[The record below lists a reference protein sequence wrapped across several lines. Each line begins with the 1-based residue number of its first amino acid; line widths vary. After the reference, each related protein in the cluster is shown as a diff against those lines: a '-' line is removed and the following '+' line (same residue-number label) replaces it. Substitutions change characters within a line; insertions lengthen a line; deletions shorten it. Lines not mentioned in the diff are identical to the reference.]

1 MLRQFHTSCL
11 VKIFLISKF
20 KMAPTLIP
28 DLDELYNCPFYWGKI
43 EEEEAKAILKDKPSG
58 SYLVKDTESEEAVDK
73 IHQIELFFVWKDFS
87 IGKMALY
94 FDSNCV
100 ISEYMPGT
108 RFRAVRRIGGKTTF
122 KDFLGKLTEFSPFPD
137 DSLKYPVLKKR
148 PFSLQEL
155 ARSNIRKTALSFD
168 GISQLELP
176 ENLKEFLQEHTYL
189 ELAVRQ

>member
-1 MLRQFHTSCL
+1 
-11 VKIFLISKF
+11 
-20 KMAPTLIP
+20 MAPTLIP

-43 EEEEAKAILKDKPSG
+43 EEEEAKAILKDKPFG
-58 SYLVKDTESEEAVDK
+58 SYLIRDTEEAVDK
-73 IHQIELFFVWKDFS
+73 IHQLELFFVWKDFS

-100 ISEYMPGT
+100 ISESMPGT

-122 KDFLGKLTEFSPFPD
+122 KDFLRKLTEFSPFPEET
-137 DSLKYPVLKKR
+137 LKYPVLKKR

-155 ARSNIRKTALSFD
+155 ARSNIRKTAALSFD

-176 ENLKEFLQEHTYL
+176 ENLKEFLQEHIYL
-189 ELAVRQ
+189 DLETKRMASSIIYNFFLRV

>member
-1 MLRQFHTSCL
+1 
-11 VKIFLISKF
+11 
-20 KMAPTLIP
+20 MAPTLIP

-43 EEEEAKAILKDKPSG
+43 EEEEAKAILKDKPFG
-58 SYLVKDTESEEAVDK
+58 SYLVRDNEEAGDK
-73 IHQIELFFVWKDFS
+73 IHQLELFFVWKDFS

-100 ISEYMPGT
+100 ISESMPGT

-122 KDFLGKLTEFSPFPD
+122 KDFLRKLTEFSPFPEET
-137 DSLKYPVLKKR
+137 LKYPVLKKR

-176 ENLKEFLQEHTYL
+176 ENLKGFLREHIYL
-189 ELAVRQ
+189 ELETCKQPMASSICSIFYKKNLYPAWE